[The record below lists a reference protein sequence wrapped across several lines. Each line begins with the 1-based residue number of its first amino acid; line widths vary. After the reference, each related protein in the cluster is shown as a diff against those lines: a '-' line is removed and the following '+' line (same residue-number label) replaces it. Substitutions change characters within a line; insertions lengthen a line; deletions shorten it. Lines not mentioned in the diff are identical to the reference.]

1 MTSKSVSVWSLFVL
15 TALQFLDRLADHA
28 RLGCLKDADDLGRWY
43 LADVILHRLAN
54 DIAERP
60 QVTATAST
68 GFIEVH
74 DHLAYSGGCKA
85 SS

>member
-43 LADVILHRLAN
+43 LADEILHRLADN
-54 DIAERP
+54 FAEWS
-60 QVTATAST
+60 QIIATASARV
-68 GFIEVH
+68 IEPH
-74 DHLAYSGGCKA
+74 DHLTDSWRH
-85 SS
+85 

>member
-28 RLGCLKDADDLGRWY
+28 RLGCLKDADDLGRWHFTDVLLND
-43 LADVILHRLAN
+43 LAD
-54 DIAERP
+54 DFAERS